1 MIHKW
6 WMFCSYVSLQADVFI
21 RCIEADLHLEPFLE
35 TLKKKSRQKKMDQ
48 VLSVHLEPPN
58 QSTLR
63 TKSRFS
69 NFIIFLKNT

>member
-1 MIHKW
+1 
-6 WMFCSYVSLQADVFI
+6 
-21 RCIEADLHLEPFLE
+21 
-35 TLKKKSRQKKMDQ
+35 MDQ

-69 NFIIFLKNT
+69 NFIIFKKHLAPTQFFQKRL